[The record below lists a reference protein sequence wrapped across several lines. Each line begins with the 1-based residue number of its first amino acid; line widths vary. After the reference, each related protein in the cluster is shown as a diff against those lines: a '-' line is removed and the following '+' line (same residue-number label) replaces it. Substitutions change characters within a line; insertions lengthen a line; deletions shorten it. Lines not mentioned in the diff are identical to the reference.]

1 MPALQDAEIR
11 GAIRKVQSG
20 QTRRVTLKDGY
31 GRGGGRLT
39 LMLRPAKHGVTAEWY
54 ATQHTNGKRTL
65 AKIGVYPQ
73 LSLADARNKFAGY
86 SLRIRDGIS
95 VKRQPPAGDTFEAM
109 LKGYCASIELERT
122 RRPRELTLLESS
134 GCAADFIGRHRKA
147 SEVTTGEIVEW
158 LRTFYARGAAVQ
170 ATKVRS
176 FLSAAFGW
184 AMASEN
190 DYRQAVSAHWRIAVN
205 PVAAIPPDTAADRAG
220 TRYLSQKEF
229 GQFMCWLDS
238 QTSMA
243 AKCVQ
248 VIALTGQR
256 IEEISLLQAS
266 QYDGTMLDWSK
277 TKNGKPHCIPVPDQ
291 CKAILDGVKP
301 AMFGSPSYDQ
311 LLEVIAEFTAAT
323 GVPKFTTQ
331 NLRRTWKT
339 LAGEAGISKADRD
352 LIQNH
357 SKSDIS
363 SKHYDRYE
371 YLREKH
377 DAMQRWSGWVDQL
390 VDSTRKKL
398 IG

>member
-1 MPALQDAEIR
+1 MAALQDAEIR
-11 GAIRKVQSG
+11 GAMRKVQSG
-20 QTRRVTLKDGY
+20 QARRVTLKDGH
-31 GRGGGRLT
+31 GRGGGRLA

-109 LKGYCASIELERT
+109 LKGYCASIDLERT

-134 GCAADFIGRHRKA
+134 GCAADFIGRHKRA
-147 SEVTTGEIVEW
+147 CDVTTGEIVEW

-170 ATKVRS
+170 ASKVRS

-190 DYRQAVSAHWRIAVN
+190 DYRQTVSAHWRIAVN

-220 TRYLSQKEF
+220 TRYLSPEEF
-229 GQFMCWLDS
+229 ALFIRWLS
-238 QTSMA
+238 GQTSLA

-256 IEEISLLQAS
+256 VEEISQLKAT
-266 QYDGTMLDWSK
+266 QYDGQMLDWSK
-277 TKNGKPHCIPVPDQ
+277 TKNGKPHSIPVPDQ
-291 CKAILDGVKP
+291 CRVILDGVRP

-311 LLEVIAEFTAAT
+311 LLQVIAEFCAAT
-323 GVPKFTTQ
+323 GTQKFTTQ

-363 SKHYDRYE
+363 SKHYDRYQ
-371 YLREKH
+371 YVREKTA
-377 DAMQRWSGWVDQL
+377 AMTAWSTWVDDL
-390 VDSTRKKL
+390 MK
-398 IG
+398 

>member
-1 MPALQDAEIR
+1 M
-11 GAIRKVQSG
+11 RKVQSG
-20 QTRRVTLKDGY
+20 QARRVTLKDGH
-31 GRGGGRLT
+31 GRGGGRLA

-109 LKGYCASIELERT
+109 LKGYCASVEHERT
-122 RRPRELTLLESS
+122 RRPRELTLLQSA
-134 GCAADFIGRHRKA
+134 GCAADFIGRNKRA
-147 SEVTTGEIVEW
+147 CEVTTAEIVEW
-158 LRTFYARGAAVQ
+158 IRTFYARGAVVQ

-184 AMASEN
+184 AMGSEN
-190 DYRQAVSAHWRIAVN
+190 DYRQATSAHWRIAVN
-205 PVAAIPPDTAADRAG
+205 PVAAIPPDTEANRAG
-220 TRYLSQKEF
+220 TRYLSREEF
-229 GQFMCWLDS
+229 ALFIRWLDKQQS
-238 QTSMA
+238 LA

-256 IEEISLLQAS
+256 VEEISQMKAS
-266 QYDGTMLDWSK
+266 QYDGQTLDWSK
-277 TKNGKPHCIPVPDQ
+277 TKNGKPHSIPLPDR
-291 CKAILDGVKP
+291 CKAILDSIKP
-301 AMFGSPSYDQ
+301 GMFGSPSYDA
-311 LLEVIAEFTAAT
+311 LLSVIAEFTAAT

-339 LAGEAGISKADRD
+339 LAGEAGVSKADRD

-363 SKHYDRYE
+363 SKHYDRYQ
-371 YLREKH
+371 YIKEKTA
-377 DAMQRWSGWVDQL
+377 AMAVWSAWVDQL
-390 VDSTRKKL
+390 P
-398 IG
+398 